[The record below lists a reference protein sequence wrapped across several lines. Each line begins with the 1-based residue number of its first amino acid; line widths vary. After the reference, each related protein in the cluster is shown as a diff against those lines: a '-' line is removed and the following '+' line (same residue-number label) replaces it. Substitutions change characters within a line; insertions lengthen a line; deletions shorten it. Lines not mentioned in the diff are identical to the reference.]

1 LTDNHAYNPH
11 QSTLAPTAHGEN
23 HVDEPIHESS
33 KLISTKFVTSF
44 GRAWRS
50 SAAVCT
56 PQEEKI
62 GFLFTLISPV
72 VAAASELRAT
82 PFPGKLFQEKELK
95 KCL

>member
-1 LTDNHAYNPH
+1 LT
-11 QSTLAPTAHGEN
+11 
-23 HVDEPIHESS
+23 
-33 KLISTKFVTSF
+33 STKFVTSF

-82 PFPGKLFQEKELK
+82 PFPGELFQKKIK